1 MTNSHTFS
9 LTKRQAKKLE
19 NVVACFLD
27 SAKRLDTF
35 PPQMLLLISSIH
47 SAILEERGLEQH
59 HIDIL
64 VWMLELIFDQFE
76 EDDFDPLLE
85 QVFNKL
91 TGYWPT
97 DKPWYQRIQDVELP
111 R

>member
-1 MTNSHTFS
+1 MDNAHTFS
-9 LTKRQAKKLE
+9 LTKRQAIKLE
-19 NVVACFLD
+19 NTVACFIE
-27 SAKRLDTF
+27 SAKKLDTF

-47 SAILEERGLEQH
+47 SDILEERALEQH

-64 VWMLELIFDQFE
+64 IWIIELLFAQFE

-85 QVFNKL
+85 QVFQKL

-97 DKPWYQRIQDVELP
+97 DNPWYRRIRDVKLP